1 MAVAIATGRGQARVR
16 SPRRGFGN
24 AVDGCARA
32 AVCPVP
38 AVLACLFRAFF
49 FLLNGQLLGTLLE
62 TRWSAS
68 PRRKSIEIRPW
79 QANRQAAMCDHF
91 TMCEFYLCH

>member
-1 MAVAIATGRGQARVR
+1 MVR

-24 AVDGCARA
+24 ALDGCARA

-38 AVLACLFRAFF
+38 AVFACLLRAFF
-49 FLLNGQLLGTLLE
+49 FLLNGQLLRMILE

-68 PRRKSIEIRPW
+68 QQRRSIEIRPRH
-79 QANRQAAMCDHF
+79 ANRQATMRHHFMCGR
-91 TMCEFYLCH
+91 YLCRR